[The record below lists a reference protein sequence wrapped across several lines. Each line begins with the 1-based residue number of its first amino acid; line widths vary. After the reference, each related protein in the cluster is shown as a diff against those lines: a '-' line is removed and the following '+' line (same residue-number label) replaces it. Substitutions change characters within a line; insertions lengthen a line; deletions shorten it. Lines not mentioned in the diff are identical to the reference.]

1 LKQEFFFS
9 NLKMN
14 GTTTNNNNTGSS
26 NSSTTSND
34 NSSPGLPSLFGG
46 NNDVNTTTN
55 NNNID
60 DDDDD
65 DDDVINAT
73 KTTATS
79 TISQQQNYMESGLP
93 DFLHETQQS
102 KRKRAPDTPKQ
113 KRQRYTKEFKA
124 NVLSAFLNTPGA
136 KLPHVAKQFNIPEG
150 TLRGFYDNYRRRRN
164 TGIETSNK
172 VAINTA
178 NNDTAT
184 ATAATSTGGDDNGD
198 DDDDDDDGDDN
209 SAIVAAAAR
218 KRDATDDNDQATT
231 TPKKKRRQRYSNETK
246 IQVILAL
253 ETRPDTSLNEI
264 AKEFDIAAGTIRG
277 WREEAD
283 KIQKQ
288 AMENRRV
295 GAKANPSKDPLK
307 RIWDAI
313 LRLFE
318 LNSRL
323 PATHQKLEFNVA
335 VVKKMGLAARDLLIE
350 EYKVDPSLLTQTEYF
365 NMERFKASETWA
377 RKWYVFIV
385 SIGVVLPPTPTPT
398 DLIQLRFHYTS
409 NFVLFLQN

>member
-1 LKQEFFFS
+1 MS
-9 NLKMN
+9 
-14 GTTTNNNNTGSS
+14 GTTTATNNNSTGSS
-26 NSSTTSND
+26 NNSTTSND
-34 NSSPGLPSLFGG
+34 NPSPGLPSLFGG

-55 NNNID
+55 ANIN
-60 DDDDD
+60 DDD

-73 KTTATS
+73 KTTTATG
-79 TISQQQNYMESGLP
+79 TIPQQQQQQQNYMESGLP
-93 DFLHETQQS
+93 EFLHETQQS

-113 KRQRYTKEFKA
+113 KRQRYTQEFKT

-136 KLPHVAKQFNIPEG
+136 KLPHVAKQFKIPEG
-150 TLRGFYDNYRRRRN
+150 TLRGFYDDYRRRRN
-164 TGIETSNK
+164 KTGIETSNNNK
-172 VAINTA
+172 VAAINTA

-184 ATAATSTGGDDNGD
+184 ATTSIGGDDDNDDND
-198 DDDDDDDGDDN
+198 DDDDN
-209 SAIVAAAAR
+209 SAIVAAAAAATTAAR
-218 KRDATDDNDQATT
+218 KRGATDDNDQATTTT

-350 EYKVDPSLLTQTEYF
+350 EFKVDPSLLTQTEYF

-377 RKWYVFIV
+377 RKWYVCIYCC
-385 SIGVVLPPTPTPT
+385 L
-398 DLIQLRFHYTS
+398 LYTS
-409 NFVLFLQN
+409 PSPRDSR

>member
-1 LKQEFFFS
+1 MS
-9 NLKMN
+9 
-14 GTTTNNNNTGSS
+14 GITTTTNNAGSS
-26 NSSTTSND
+26 NSSTASNA
-34 NSSPGLPSLFGG
+34 NSSSGLPSLFGG
-46 NNDVNTTTN
+46 NDDFN
-55 NNNID
+55 NNNANININ
-60 DDDDD
+60 DD

-79 TISQQQNYMESGLP
+79 TIPQPQNYMESGLP
-93 DFLHETQQS
+93 EFLRETQQS

-113 KRQRYTKEFKA
+113 KRQRYTKEFKT

-150 TLRGFYDNYRRRRN
+150 TLRGFYDDYKKKSN
-164 TGIETSNK
+164 INK
-172 VAINTA
+172 VASTTNNTG
-178 NNDTAT
+178 TVT
-184 ATAATSTGGDDNGD
+184 TSTGD
-198 DDDDDDDGDDN
+198 DDDDDDDDDN
-209 SAIVAAAAR
+209 SSAIVAAAR
-218 KRDATDDNDQATT
+218 KRGAADDNDEATKS

-350 EYKVDPSLLTQTEYF
+350 EFKVDPSLLTQTEYF

-385 SIGVVLPPTPTPT
+385 LIGVVLFPPIRSHPNE
-398 DLIQLRFHYTS
+398 IHFHSNSNS
-409 NFVLFLQN
+409 NFVPFFVKLNYIVRKMDQV